1 MNQLVVSQDTGN
13 FYGDYLHYLSSA
25 VEYVLAQTQKIS
37 EKCLQKNGRDPIE
50 NVKFR
55 IKTPESMTEK
65 LKNHGYDVTTQN
77 AVSKVYDA
85 AGVRIVTSF
94 LEDVEVVAEYIRQ
107 IPGLRVVAEKD
118 YINRPKRNGYRSY
131 HIICEVLSD
140 ISKSAEHIFVEI
152 QIRTIAMDTW
162 ASVEHRMKY
171 KKMVVDEKLI
181 VDELK
186 RCADELAAVDLSL
199 QMLSKIISGGIANED
214 FVCRGRE
221 SNVRCRYGG
230 SAS

>member
-1 MNQLVVSQDTGN
+1 MNQLVVSHDTGK
-13 FYGDYLHYLSSA
+13 FYGDYLYYLNNA

-37 EKCLQKNGRDPIE
+37 EKCLEKNGRDPIE

-55 IKTPESMTEK
+55 IKKPESMAEK
-65 LKNHGYDVTTQN
+65 LKNHGFDVTTHN

-94 LEDVEVVAEYIRQ
+94 LEDVEIVAEYIRQ
-107 IPGLRVVAEKD
+107 IPGLRVIEEKD

-131 HIICEVLSD
+131 HIICEVLSNIGD
-140 ISKSAEHIFVEI
+140 TAEHVYVEI

-171 KKMVVDEKLI
+171 KKIVVDEKLI

-199 QMLSKIISGGIANED
+199 QTLSEIISGGIVNED

-221 SNVRCRYGG
+221 SNVRCRCGG